1 MALIIKQ
8 QGTIELTRHQKHQT
22 AIKALRSGGRWTPVY
37 ESNCAISSPE
47 VGSDD
52 VGEDNVF
59 MYVVVVAC
67 FVVFDLN
74 GLTKACVRVFL

>member
-22 AIKALRSGGRWTPVY
+22 AIKAARTGGRWTPVY

-52 VGEDNVF
+52 VGEDGVLCFFLCMLLLLLFSVRPQEVF
-59 MYVVVVAC
+59 
-67 FVVFDLN
+67 
-74 GLTKACVRVFL
+74 